1 MRLILLAILCMT
13 LYAQPSPAVIHESW
27 VHYEI
32 ELKGKTWPFDAN
44 TNNTET
50 AYTDN
55 FILLDAFINQDPKV
69 AEYDLGQTLYSDI
82 SAADFKTQ
90 FLLKDAIPSYGEARG
105 LSTQNLPVEKV
116 WQHLMEKNAPDAGA
130 HSWAFSAVASVEAYF
145 NRAITDPADYVR
157 LATQQ
162 IIDCVT
168 DGKSPLDALLWIKQN
183 GIDLRSTYTTKN
195 CVPKTQ
201 EYKIQDIRLVKADK
215 DQLKAALQFT
225 PVTVCFDLTK
235 FQQYIN
241 GVINQDCTDG
251 TVNYCGLLLGY
262 ENDEWIIQTTLG
274 QITKDQEIKTY
285 WGVEGIVRFHA
296 DVAHCGVSKHA
307 AFPML
312 MNEDIQQLKDDF
324 QNYKEQFQKVY
335 ATQEEEDLRFQIW
348 AYAQM
353 DNSELHYFGNTQFT
367 DLTEAEFKQKYLIT
381 DFTLQLDKPFISDN
395 ILTADDDNIDWRT
408 INVVSDVFDQ
418 GDCISSWAIA
428 SKNCLESYFRQQT
441 SKYVKLSLQQVID
454 CSDQLDPLKG
464 CLSGI
469 PTDALK
475 YIKSNG
481 LHWESKY
488 PYTGKAQACAQVEG
502 LQLRPTNYL
511 KLDSINAI
519 SQALKQRPAVVCF
532 NASKLQSYTKGIIT
546 AQDCGGNT
554 NNYCGLLVGKTPD
567 YWIVQGSFGTTWGL
581 DGYVHIAYGD
591 NCGIQSN
598 AFTII

>member
-1 MRLILLAILCMT
+1 MRLILLAILCLT
-13 LYAQPSPAVIHESW
+13 LSAEPSPAVIHESW

-32 ELKGKTWPFDAN
+32 DVKGKTWPFDAT

-50 AYTDN
+50 AYSDN
-55 FILLDAFINQDPKV
+55 FKLLDAFINQDPKE

-90 FLLKDAIPSYGEARG
+90 YLLKDAIPAYGVARG
-105 LSTQNLPVEKV
+105 LSTLEIPPEKT
-116 WQHLMEKNAPDAGA
+116 WETLMDKNAPDAGA

-145 NRAITDPADYVR
+145 NRNIPNPDNYIR

-168 DGKSPLDALLWIKQN
+168 DGKSPLDALQWIKTN
-183 GIDLRSTYTTKN
+183 GIDLRSTYAAKN
-195 CVPKTQ
+195 CVPTTQ
-201 EYKIQDIRLVKADK
+201 QYKIEDIRLVKADK
-215 DQLKAALQFT
+215 QQLKAALQFT

-235 FQQYIN
+235 FQQYTN
-241 GVINQDCTDG
+241 GVINQDCVEG

-274 QITKDQEIKTY
+274 QIVKDQQKYTY
-285 WGVEGIVRFHA
+285 WGVEGLVRFHA
-296 DVAHCGVSKHA
+296 DVAHCGVSQYA

-312 MNEDIQQLKDDF
+312 TNEDIQSLKDDF
-324 QNYKEQFQKVY
+324 EKYKQDFSKVY
-335 ATQEEEDLRFQIW
+335 GTQEEEDKRFQIW

-353 DNSELHYFGNTQFT
+353 DNSEIHYFGSTQYT

-381 DFTLQLDKPFISDN
+381 DFTLQLEKTFISDT
-395 ILTADDDNIDWRT
+395 IITADEDIDWRVDHS
-408 INVVSDVFDQ
+408 IVPDVFDQ
-418 GDCISSWAIA
+418 GDCISSWAVS

-441 SKYVKLSLQQVID
+441 SKSVKLSLQQVID

-464 CLSGI
+464 CLNGI

-488 PYTGKAQACAQVEG
+488 PYTGKAQACAQVQG
-502 LQLRPTNYL
+502 DQLRPTNYV
-511 KLDSINAI
+511 KLNSVDAL

-532 NASKLQSYTKGIIT
+532 NASKLQSYTKGVIT
-546 AQDCGGNT
+546 AADCGGNT
-554 NNYCGLLVGKTPD
+554 NNYCGLLVGKTSE
-567 YWIVQGSFGTTWGL
+567 YWIIQGSFGETWGQ
-581 DGYVHIAYGD
+581 DGYVHIAYGE
-591 NCGIQSN
+591 NCGILSS